1 MNIGIDKIS
10 FYSPNQYIDMR
21 ELAEWRNVDPDKFTY
36 GLGQDQMAIA
46 FPSQDAITLAA
57 NAAYK
62 ILDKEDRETIDLVLF
77 ATESGLDFSKAS
89 AVYVHK
95 LLDIQPHVR
104 SLELKEACYSG
115 TGAIQLAKAHIAIN
129 PGKKVLIL
137 NSDISRY
144 GLHSTGEPT
153 QGSGAVAI
161 LMSEN
166 PKLMVLENEATYYTD
181 HVMDFWRPNYSDVAF
196 VDGKYSN
203 DQYQRFFDLTYN
215 SYLEKTNRTLKDFA
229 ALCFHIPYT
238 KIGLKALRRVADEE
252 KDAQLY
258 SNFQH
263 SITYNRRVGNVYT
276 ASLFL
281 SLISLIDSKALKAN
295 DRIGFY
301 SYGSG
306 SVGEFFSVT
315 MVEGYEAHLYPHH
328 KEELDARIKIDQET
342 YETHFEFE
350 LPTDGSLREVN
361 FENDIGPFVLDKVEN
376 HIRYY
381 KKK

>member
-21 ELAEWRNVDPDKFTY
+21 ELADWRGVDPDKFTY
-36 GLGQDQMAIA
+36 GLGQDEMAIA
-46 FPSQDAITLAA
+46 PPSQDAITLAA

-62 ILDKEDRETIDLVLF
+62 ILDEEDKKSIDLVLF

-89 AVYVHK
+89 AIYVHK

-115 TGAIQLAKAHIAIN
+115 TGAIQLAKAHIALN
-129 PGKKVLIL
+129 PDKKVLVL

-144 GLHSTGEPT
+144 GLNSSGEPT
-153 QGSGAVAI
+153 QGAGAVAI
-161 LMSEN
+161 LMSKD
-166 PKLMVLENEATYYTD
+166 PKLMVLENESSYYTD
-181 HVMDFWRPNYSDVAF
+181 HVMDFWRPSYSDVAL

-203 DQYQRFFDLTYN
+203 EQYQRFFDLTYGD
-215 SYLEKTNRTLKDFA
+215 YLNRFNRTLDDFA

-238 KIGLKALRRVADEE
+238 KIGLKALRRIADETE
-252 KDAQLY
+252 HKYLY
-258 SNFQH
+258 DNFQH

-281 SLISLIDSKALKAN
+281 SLISLIDSKTLKAN

-315 MVEGYEAHLYPHH
+315 MVEGYEKHLYPHH
-328 KEELDARIKIDQET
+328 TQELDNRVQIGQVD
-342 YETHFEFE
+342 YETQFEYK
-350 LPTDGSLREVN
+350 LPVDGSAHIIESD
-361 FENDIGPFVLDKVEN
+361 NDSGPFVLEKVEN

-381 KKK
+381 KKL